1 MNQLH
6 SKFRYL
12 IYSLNKS
19 QLSIHNLRSRLYR
32 TREIKFI
39 TWNDNEDLTY
49 DIEYEISTMYIFTYI
64 KNMFDMTFKKK

>member
-49 DIEYEISTMYIFTYI
+49 DIEYEISTMYILTYI